1 MIHHA
6 HLQAQFPNVKPEN
19 VPGLGW
25 AVVGR
30 SKDRPG
36 SFAVVLL
43 PEHGKGFTSREKAR
57 AAVKEIKAC

>member
-1 MIHHA
+1 MIHHK
-6 HLQAQFPNVKPEN
+6 HLQTQFPNVATRK

-25 AVVGR
+25 AGVGTA
-30 SKDRPG
+30 KDKPG

-57 AAVKEIKAC
+57 AAVREIKA